1 MSEKV
6 LVSNI
11 QRFSTKDGP
20 GIRTTVFFKGCP
32 LRCKWCHNPE
42 THLPDAEIM
51 YNGENCRLCGRC
63 VYACPN
69 GALSVSKGK
78 IVTDRTKCTVCGKC
92 ADACYYS
99 AREISGKEL
108 SVSDLCS
115 AIERDIPFY
124 SESGGGVTL
133 SGGECMIF
141 AGFISEILRF
151 CKARRIKTAVD
162 TSGFVPFSEFEKVL
176 PYTDIFLYDIKAYS
190 SELHKELTGV
200 SNELIWDNLFKLSE
214 RGARIFLRLP
224 LIEGCNADF
233 DEVEKIAK
241 KVSSIKIS
249 QINLLPY
256 HDMGKYKYTKL
267 GRSYEGDLMSTPS
280 GEKLEHFKKAFEAEG
295 FTNIKIGG

>member
-1 MSEKV
+1 MPEKV
-6 LVSNI
+6 FVSNI

-32 LRCKWCHNPE
+32 LHCKWCHNPE
-42 THLPDAEIM
+42 TLSQYPEIM
-51 YNGENCRLCGRC
+51 YSGENCRLCGRC
-63 VYACPN
+63 VYSCPS
-69 GALSVSKGK
+69 GALSVSKER

-92 ADACYYS
+92 ADVCYYS
-99 AREISGKEL
+99 AREVSGREL
-108 SVSDLCS
+108 SVSELCAS
-115 AIERDIPFY
+115 LERDIPFY

-133 SGGECMIF
+133 SGGECMIY

-151 CKARRIKTAVD
+151 CKANHINTAVD

-190 SELHKELTGV
+190 SDLHKELTGV
-200 SNELIWDNLFKLSE
+200 PNELIWDNLFRLAE
-214 RGARIFLRLP
+214 RGAEIFLRLP

-233 DEVEKIAK
+233 DEVEKIAE
-241 KVSSIKIS
+241 KVSSLKIA

-267 GRSYEGDLMSTPS
+267 SLEYDEEAMSTPS
-280 GEKLEHFKKAFEAEG
+280 PEKMEHIKKVFEDRG